1 MSSEESGFLVLGTD
15 FGCIC
20 IWRAKRNVMSQ
31 NALDNNSFEGK
42 KKTYLQWSVGS
53 SENLGPDIMDAL
65 EALMTQML
73 IL

>member
-42 KKTYLQWSVGS
+42 KTYLQWSVGI
-53 SENLGPDIMDAL
+53 SEHLGPDIMDAL

>member
-42 KKTYLQWSVGS
+42 KNL
-53 SENLGPDIMDAL
+53 SEMISWH
-65 EALMTQML
+65 
-73 IL
+73 